1 MGQFLTLKNMVT
13 EFIRNSN
20 FSDFLGIKS
29 EISQYVDRFWRVLRI
44 CANYCIMEQSV
55 KWIVI
60 SDNHIQIFYTSAD
73 FSFLENIFKN
83 QNRPESNN
91 ALE

>member
-1 MGQFLTLKNMVT
+1 
-13 EFIRNSN
+13 
-20 FSDFLGIKS
+20 
-29 EISQYVDRFWRVLRI
+29 
-44 CANYCIMEQSV
+44 MEQSV